1 MQRRFFVPHG
11 TSFKIIGV
19 FLGELTAQTADAAEP
34 IAATNVGPNATNSAA
49 PAIAAATASAFIF
62 SARKIITSEMPEV
75 IPNCLLIS
83 PNVCVALF
91 LRTVIACDNVG
102 TVFPNFSS
110 MPAAA
115 AVNAS
120 SITCAVILPSGASFN
135 SSPRVTPRRFA
146 IASAAFGISSITE
159 RNSSPSNLPLL
170 NACESCSKAE
180 PASLAVAPETTSIL
194 LTVSVSRNESSCD
207 LPRFFNA
214 ISKRVKAWAVS

>member
-1 MQRRFFVPHG
+1 MPT
-11 TSFKIIGV
+11 TSKPIGFAASAAV
-19 FLGELTAQTADAAEP
+19 KAQTAEAAEP

-62 SARKIITSEMPEV
+62 SARKISAFESPAVMPSD
-75 IPNCLLIS
+75 LFIS
-83 PNVCVALF
+83 PNVCVAL
-91 LRTVIACDNVG
+91 LRRTVIACDNVG

-120 SITCAVILPSGASFN
+120 NITCAVILPSGASFN
-135 SSPRVTPRRFA
+135 SSPRVKPKRLA

-170 NACESCSKAE
+170 NACESCNNAE
-180 PASLAVAPETTSIL
+180 PASLAVAPDTTSIL
-194 LTVSVSRNESSCD
+194 LTVSVRRNESCCD